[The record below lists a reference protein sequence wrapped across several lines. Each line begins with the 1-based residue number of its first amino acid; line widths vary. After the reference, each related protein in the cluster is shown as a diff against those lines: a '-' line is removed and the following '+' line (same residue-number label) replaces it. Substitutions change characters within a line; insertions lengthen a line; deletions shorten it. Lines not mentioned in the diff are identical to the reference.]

1 MKSNEMLEQALI
13 PTGLPVKYYEYAGVK
28 DTYIVYNEEYE
39 QPVDFG
45 DNESNATVMWW
56 QVHIFAP
63 KNTDFRK
70 HKKKAVEALKE
81 KGFVITDIRTLYD
94 YEKETS
100 TIHVVIY
107 CHIEESEEE

>member
-1 MKSNEMLEQALI
+1 MLEQALA
-13 PTGLPVKYYEYAGVK
+13 PVGLPVKYYEYAGAK
-28 DTYIVYNEEYE
+28 DSYIVYNEEYE

-45 DNESNATVMWW
+45 DNQSNSTVMWW
-56 QVHIFAP
+56 QVHIFVP

-81 KGFVITDIRTLYD
+81 NGFVITDIRTLC
-94 YEKETS
+94 ENAQQTN

-107 CHIEESEEE
+107 CHMEEREEE

>member
-1 MKSNEMLEQALI
+1 
-13 PTGLPVKYYEYAGVK
+13 
-28 DTYIVYNEEYE
+28 
-39 QPVDFG
+39 
-45 DNESNATVMWW
+45 MWW

-81 KGFVITDIRTLYD
+81 NDFVITDIRTLY
-94 YEKETS
+94 EKETK

-107 CHIEESEEE
+107 CHMEEREEE

>member
-1 MKSNEMLEQALI
+1 MKTNEMLEQALI

-45 DNESNATVMWW
+45 DNESNTTVMWW

-70 HKKKAVEALKE
+70 NKKKAVEALKE
-81 KGFVITDIRTLYD
+81 KGFVITDIRTLY
-94 YEKETS
+94 EKETR